1 MGDLTIMKENSEII
15 NLKNVSKRD
24 ISINITDNP
33 KVQDICEELE
43 KQLKIKDNKINELQK
58 RLKYSNERIHD
69 IICEKNVIE
78 KELNKLEFQNINL
91 QTGKFEHLKNEYNQL
106 VHRLHI
112 TKKQLDNTR
121 KQIKL
126 QNQFIEESKDQI
138 KFREQVIDD
147 LEKRGIVDILLNR
160 SSETFKKYKK
170 I

>member
-1 MGDLTIMKENSEII
+1 MKENSEII

-24 ISINITDNP
+24 ISINITDDP
-33 KVQDICEELE
+33 KKTHDICEELE
-43 KQLKIKDNKINELQK
+43 KQLKIKDNKIIELQK

-69 IICEKNVIE
+69 VIYEKNVIE
-78 KELNKLEFQNINL
+78 KQLNKLEFQNINL
-91 QTGKFEHLKNEYNQL
+91 QTGKFEQLKNEYNQL

-138 KFREQVIDD
+138 KFMEKVIDD